1 MNTQAG
7 RASTSI
13 YHLLLTIHPPGG
25 GGGASGSVTPC
36 MASQSS
42 VGTISMASH
51 GQPSRNAPSG
61 PLLMHF
67 WQPMQR
73 YGSTSMRPKG
83 EWSSSGTQNMH
94 ASMGQYSMHAG
105 EPAQPVQQSVVMAR
119 MRGFFLRVAL
129 PSPTDMGQCFS
140 TIPIMRH
147 SGGQVSEKT
156 QTL

>member
-1 MNTQAG
+1 
-7 RASTSI
+7 
-13 YHLLLTIHPPGG
+13 
-25 GGGASGSVTPC
+25 
-36 MASQSS
+36 MASQ
-42 VGTISMASH
+42 

-83 EWSSSGTQNMH
+83 VWSSSGTQNMH

-119 MRGFFLRVAL
+119 MRGFFFRVAL
-129 PSPTDMGQCFS
+129 PSPTDIGQCFS
-140 TIPIMRH
+140 TIPIMRLQLRTETF
-147 SGGQVSEKT
+147 GKVTDTLTCPKCALNELIGPVTFRVRIGT
-156 QTL
+156 QRFQSAMSV

>member
-1 MNTQAG
+1 
-7 RASTSI
+7 
-13 YHLLLTIHPPGG
+13 
-25 GGGASGSVTPC
+25 

-42 VGTISMASH
+42 VGTISMASQ
-51 GQPSRNAPSG
+51 GQPSRKAPSG

-83 EWSSSGTQNMH
+83 VWSSSGTQNMQ
-94 ASMGQYSMHAG
+94 ASMGQYSMQAG

-129 PSPTDMGQCFS
+129 PSPTDMGECFS
-140 TIPIMRH
+140 TMSNMFSSSSAVMCDTLAYGMFLSQREMRER
-147 SGGQVSEKT
+147 S
-156 QTL
+156 